1 LEYAPRQAARQAL
14 KSPKEVI
21 FMASAAQQ
29 RSLPPKPE
37 ARKDNPI
44 NVEFEDRAKAL
55 LRYAMTQRGVSVEE
69 LAERLEKMGVQI
81 SAGGLANKISRGG
94 FSSAFLLQCMD
105 AMNINLATLPR

>member
-1 LEYAPRQAARQAL
+1 
-14 KSPKEVI
+14 
-21 FMASAAQQ
+21 MASAQAAQ

-44 NVEFEDRAKAL
+44 NAQYEERAKAL
-55 LRYAMTQRGVSVEE
+55 LRYAMTQKGISIEE
-69 LAERLEKMGVQI
+69 LAERLEQMGIQI

-94 FSSAFLLQCMD
+94 FSSAFLLQCME